1 MGSYG
6 LGKHSTK
13 RAMSLGVE
21 VCVVVLFSRR
31 NKNEMA
37 SLLLVSF
44 TEQLE
49 IWLSGKDY
57 VLLIERTL
65 GSVPSTHIVATT
77 I

>member
-1 MGSYG
+1 M
-6 LGKHSTK
+6 
-13 RAMSLGVE
+13 
-21 VCVVVLFSRR
+21 FSRR

-57 VLLIERTL
+57 VLIEVTL